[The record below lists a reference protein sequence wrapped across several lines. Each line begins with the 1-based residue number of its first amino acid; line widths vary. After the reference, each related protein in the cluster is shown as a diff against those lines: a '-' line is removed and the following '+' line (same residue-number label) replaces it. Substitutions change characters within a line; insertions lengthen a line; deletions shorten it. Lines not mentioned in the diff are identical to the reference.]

1 MQIKRTRKDIWLNLL
16 HWLKICL
23 VPRCCFYWI
32 FSCFHRVES
41 LQGNPQSSPLSGNFW
56 CWAVMWQQPWVSF
69 GSFVILAFSTSC
81 VQVILV
87 LDVFSLYVQNVW
99 QGFEQH
105 CSAHSP
111 QAIPPSCPLTGREDQ
126 QAGKRTAGQLILIG
140 TALHFFFFSWP
151 EIAKDSQYFSLWHL
165 QRDWLN
171 FGISYTNIFFN
182 RFTYEQV
189 NYSALCCVC
198 ATTAA

>member
-16 HWLKICL
+16 HWLKIYL

-41 LQGNPQSSPLSGNFW
+41 LQGNPQSSLLSGNFW

-81 VQVILV
+81 MQVILV

-126 QAGKRTAGQLILIG
+126 QARKRTAGQLILIG
-140 TALHFFFFSWP
+140 TALHFFFFLGQRSLKIP
-151 EIAKDSQYFSLWHL
+151 SISPSDTYKETHSILEFHILIYSLTDSLM
-165 QRDWLN
+165 N
-171 FGISYTNIFFN
+171 K
-182 RFTYEQV
+182 
-189 NYSALCCVC
+189 
-198 ATTAA
+198 